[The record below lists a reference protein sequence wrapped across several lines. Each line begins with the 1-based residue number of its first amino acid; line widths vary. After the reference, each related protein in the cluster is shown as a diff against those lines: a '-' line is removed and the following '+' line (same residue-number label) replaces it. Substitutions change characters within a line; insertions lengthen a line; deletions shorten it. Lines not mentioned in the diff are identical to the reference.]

1 MTTAAQGHTHT
12 LSYGVTSGPGA
23 ASAAEN
29 SQRATELWAEEAC
42 K

>member
-12 LSYGVTSGPGA
+12 LSYSLTSGPGA
-23 ASAAEN
+23 GSVAEN
-29 SQRATELWAEEAC
+29 SQRATELRAEESC